1 MSAAGVAGVRS
12 LLRTTQIGAPDCDDR
27 PLPLQHSSV
36 TSNEPILSRVSLRG
50 WIAFTRIASV
60 AGLAILALAILFASP
75 GSELESFFNAWFYN
89 GLMLLACVVVGS
101 RALLVER
108 ERLAW
113 IAFSAALVSWTV
125 GEVWFAAFHP
135 ESYPSMADLGY
146 LGFYPLTY
154 IGIVLLLRS
163 RARSIAGTLW
173 LDGVTASLAVA
184 ALGAAVLVELV
195 LESTAGST
203 STVATNLAYP
213 LGDLLLLSAVFGVF
227 SLTRWRPGQRWL
239 LLGLG
244 VLSTALADA
253 IYLFQSSAGTYVEG
267 SWVDMLLPGAT
278 LLVAA
283 SAWAVDR
290 SGKELEVEGKPLFTV
305 PATCAL
311 LAIGVL
317 VYDHFQ
323 QFNLLAVVL
332 STATLLAVVV
342 RLAVTFRENRRLF
355 ELTRGEAIT
364 DALTGLGNRRRL
376 LTDLNRLLDE
386 SEQEPS
392 LLMIFDL
399 DGFKGYNDNFG
410 HPAGDALLARLGSKL
425 TAALAGR
432 GDAYRLGGDEFCV
445 VVTLDEAGAEPIID
459 RASGALSEK
468 GVGFEIGSSFGA
480 VLLPEEATDARLALH
495 VADERLYAQKHSKRM
510 ETDRT
515 MDALLEAL
523 SLREP
528 DLHLHLDRVGSLA
541 IATGLKLGLRPDEL
555 GELERAAQLHDL
567 GKLAVPDE
575 ILHKAAPLDER
586 EWAFVR
592 HHPLV
597 GERILR
603 ASPVFRNVATIVRST
618 HERWDGAGY
627 PDGLPGPEIPI
638 ASRIISACDAFTAMT
653 SARPYRAALTL
664 EDALTELERVAGKQF
679 DPAVV
684 SVLAAHVRDGL
695 RLERS
700 A

>member
-1 MSAAGVAGVRS
+1 
-12 LLRTTQIGAPDCDDR
+12 
-27 PLPLQHSSV
+27 
-36 TSNEPILSRVSLRG
+36 VSLRG

-60 AGLAILALAILFASP
+60 AGLAIFALAILFASP

-135 ESYPSMADLGY
+135 ESSPSMADLGY

-227 SLTRWRPGQRWL
+227 SLTRWRPGERWL

>member
-1 MSAAGVAGVRS
+1 MA
-12 LLRTTQIGAPDCDDR
+12 
-27 PLPLQHSSV
+27 HS
-36 TSNEPILSRVSLRG
+36 G
-50 WIAFTRIASV
+50 WITFTRAASV
-60 AGLAILALAILFASP
+60 VGLATFAVVIVLASP
-75 GSELESFFNAWFYN
+75 GGELESFFNAWFYN
-89 GLMLLACVVVGS
+89 GLMILACVVVGS
-101 RALLVER
+101 RAVLVPR
-108 ERLAW
+108 ERPAW
-113 IAFSAALVSWTV
+113 TAFTAALASWTF
-125 GEVWFAAFHP
+125 GEIWYSAVHP
-135 ESYPSMADLGY
+135 ESYPSLADLGY

-154 IGIVLLLRS
+154 LGIVALLRS
-163 RARSIAGTLW
+163 RTRSIGGTLW
-173 LDGVTASLAVA
+173 LDGLTASLAAA

-195 LESTAGST
+195 LRSTEGST

-227 SLTRWRPGQRWL
+227 SLTRWRPGRRWL

-253 IYLFQSSAGTYVEG
+253 IYLFQSAADTYVEG
-267 SWVDMLLPGAT
+267 SWLDIFWPAAM

-290 SGKELEVEGKPLFTV
+290 SRAAEIEGKPLFTV
-305 PATCAL
+305 PAACAV

-317 VYDHFQ
+317 VYDHFERV
-323 QFNLLAVVL
+323 NLLAVGL
-332 STATLLAVVV
+332 AAATLLAVVV

-355 ELTRGEAIT
+355 ELTREEAIT
-364 DALTGLGNRRRL
+364 DALTGLGNRRKL
-376 LTDLNRLLDE
+376 LLDLE
-386 SEQEPS
+386 RVLEEPKAGS
-392 LLMIFDL
+392 TLLMIFDL
-399 DGFKGYNDNFG
+399 DGFKGYNDTFG

-425 TAALAGR
+425 AAVPGAER
-432 GDAYRLGGDEFCV
+432 GAYRLGGDEFCLV
-445 VVTLDEAGAEPIID
+445 VQVQEGEAEPMID
-459 RASGALSEK
+459 RACSALSER

-480 VLLPEEATDARLALH
+480 VLLPDEATDPSQALH
-495 VADERLYAQKHSKRM
+495 VADERLYAQKHSRRM

-528 DLHLHLDRVGSLA
+528 DLPLHLDSVGSLA
-541 IATGLKLGLRPDEL
+541 VETGRKLGLRRDEIDEL
-555 GELERAAQLHDL
+555 VRAAQLHDL

-575 ILHKAAPLDER
+575 ILHKAGPLDER

-592 HHPLV
+592 QHPLV

-603 ASPVFRNVATIVRST
+603 ASPAFRNVATIVRST

-627 PDGLPGPEIPI
+627 PDGLAQSEIPI
-638 ASRIISACDAFTAMT
+638 ASRIIAACDAFTAMT
-653 SARPYRAALTL
+653 AARPYRAALST
-664 EDALTELERVAGKQF
+664 EAALAELENFAGTQF

-695 RLERS
+695 RAERS